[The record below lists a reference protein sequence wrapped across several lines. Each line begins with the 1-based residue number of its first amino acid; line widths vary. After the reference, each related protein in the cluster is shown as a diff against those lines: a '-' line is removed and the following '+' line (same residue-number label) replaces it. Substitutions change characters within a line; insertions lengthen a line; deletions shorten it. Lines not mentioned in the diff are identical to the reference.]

1 MRHRGFKCI
10 VYLDDFYLCSE
21 TKRASQQ
28 AYDVLTALLVSLGF
42 TINIRKSVS
51 PCTRLIIL
59 GIEIDTCTQ
68 TLSIPQ
74 DELTMLR
81 EDILAWQGKK
91 AASKRSMQ
99 SLLGRMNW
107 AAKCVRAAWSYMRR
121 FISLITGLRRP
132 GHRIRLS
139 AVAKHDLAWWA
150 SFATVFNGVPFW
162 HVRGSQPNHV
172 VATDASVTGGGA
184 ACSEGDFLYSGW
196 ESDCPKVAGASIN
209 IKELYSAGASAL
221 WAKLVALNSAHIY
234 WF

>member
-1 MRHRGFKCI
+1 MGASKIPSIFQRITSAICRMMRHRGFKCI

-42 TINIRKSVS
+42 TINIRKSVP

-107 AAKCVRAAWSYMRR
+107 AAKCVRAAWPYMRR

-150 SFATVFNGVPFW
+150 SFHGFATVFNGVPFW
-162 HVRGSQPNHV
+162 HL
-172 VATDASVTGGGA
+172 
-184 ACSEGDFLYSGW
+184 LY
-196 ESDCPKVAGASIN
+196 I
-209 IKELYSAGASAL
+209 
-221 WAKLVALNSAHIY
+221 
-234 WF
+234 